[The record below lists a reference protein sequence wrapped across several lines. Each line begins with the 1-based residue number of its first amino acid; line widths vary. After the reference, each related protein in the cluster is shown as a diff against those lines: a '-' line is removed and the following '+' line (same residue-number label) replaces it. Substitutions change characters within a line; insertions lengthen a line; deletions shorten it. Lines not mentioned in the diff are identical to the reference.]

1 MITRSISAT
10 PEDAAVYREI
20 ADMRG
25 GVLETQM
32 IPTASKEDFLAL
44 LKKAGL

>member
-1 MITRSISAT
+1 MVTRSISAT
-10 PEDAAVYREI
+10 PEDAAIYREI
-20 ADMRG
+20 ADLRG

-32 IPTASKEDFLAL
+32 IPTDAKEDFLAL